1 MRQREAAAAT
11 AAADAA
17 QRKLATLQSA
27 FERVAAAARAARAD
41 AKAAEARADKAR
53 AAAVEAVHSNG
64 ASNSTTMTAAAAAA
78 GRRQRAAVQV
88 QVSCSEGC
96 CSDNFV
102 YAPMNSSHAL
112 LCSADECAVALTI
125 CVVRIPVTG
134 TRGDVTAAAA
144 ATAAAA
150 SMEQL

>member
-1 MRQREAAAAT
+1 VSLFLRRHVEGCTAGAPSVTGPT
-11 AAADAA
+11 AANGCSVTRLAA
-17 QRKLATLQSA
+17 QQYPAVYYSPV
-27 FERVAAAARAARAD
+27 RVCAVCWQVYSLI
-41 AKAAEARADKAR
+41 DKAR

-112 LCSADECAVALTI
+112 LC
-125 CVVRIPVTG
+125 
-134 TRGDVTAAAA
+134 
-144 ATAAAA
+144 
-150 SMEQL
+150 